1 MDYSSMKAQ
10 KTKTKY
16 HYDADISVSRNEK
29 KKLKKAAKKLN
40 WILALVFLVIG
51 FAGSFCLVKF
61 GFAGDKFVMVAGTDN
76 QIDMYI
82 GKSEFYQT
90 YEEFGV
96 EVVSFGK
103 DYSKEYKVE
112 YYYRYELTDEKQKVD
127 KVDENK
133 PGIYYAVYTT
143 NASRYKSVT
152 LIRNIIVLGGE
163 DDV

>member
-16 HYDADISVSRNEK
+16 HYDADVSVSRNEK
-29 KKLKKAAKKLN
+29 KKIKKLSKKLN
-40 WILALVFLVIG
+40 WFLVLLFFAIG
-51 FAGSFCLVKF
+51 FVGSFFVVKSA
-61 GFAGDKFVMVAGTDN
+61 FAGDTFEMIAGDN
-76 QIDMYI
+76 QEIDMYI

-90 YEEFGV
+90 YEELGV
-96 EVVSFGK
+96 KVVSFGK
-103 DYSKEYKVE
+103 DYSKDYKVE

-127 KVDENK
+127 GVDENK

-143 NASRYKSVT
+143 DALRYKSVT

-163 DDV
+163 DDG